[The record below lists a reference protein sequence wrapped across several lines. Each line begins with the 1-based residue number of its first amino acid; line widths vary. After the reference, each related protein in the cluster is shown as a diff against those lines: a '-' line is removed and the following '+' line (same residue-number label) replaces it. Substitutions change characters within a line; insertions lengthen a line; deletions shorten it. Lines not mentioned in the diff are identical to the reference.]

1 MLKIHQRKNKI
12 CWLHVQWDAPTFKC
26 AHSAGRL
33 CRNCFA
39 NASTGTRPHS
49 PPFPEQLCV
58 SLLHLCKS
66 QQMNT
71 SWVHSH
77 KHAELLLQHL
87 SCSLQQRPQTKTK
100 STRSTVQSS
109 AVESKSTLNCSLQN
123 NNGKKYNKKKKASD
137 WDSTPM
143 RTHGFVTC
151 APWLEAKA
159 SEPAQAGQKPLR
171 LCEYLWVSMSHFL
184 TGKTSSPRKPLNC
197 TLAPVWAWFLIYASL
212 NNDLCAI
219 YYASPGLKLRI

>member
-12 CWLHVQWDAPTFKC
+12 CWLHVQWDAPTSKC

-49 PPFPEQLCV
+49 PPFPEQLRV

-66 QQMNT
+66 QRMNT

-77 KHAELLLQHL
+77 KHAELLLQRL

-123 NNGKKYNKKKKASD
+123 NNGKKYNKKKSI
-137 WDSTPM
+137 
-143 RTHGFVTC
+143 R
-151 APWLEAKA
+151 
-159 SEPAQAGQKPLR
+159 LR
-171 LCEYLWVSMSHFL
+171 LHTYAHARIRHMCALAGSQSERACTGRTEAPQAVWVFMGEHESLFD
-184 TGKTSSPRKPLNC
+184 GKNIKSP
-197 TLAPVWAWFLIYASL
+197 
-212 NNDLCAI
+212 
-219 YYASPGLKLRI
+219 